1 MHGHMNVKKYL
12 TFLAYGAS
20 PFIGVT
26 WPVTLGVRVGG
37 NRPRVLEAL
46 IDGWVKL
53 GWGLILVGT
62 NL

>member
-1 MHGHMNVKKYL
+1 MNVKKYL

-46 IDGWVKL
+46 IDG
-53 GWGLILVGT
+53 
-62 NL
+62 